1 MLVLYGVAGGSTEG
15 GVALAAGRTQEASSQ
30 ACDDLYGEM
39 FKYGMYRAQASN
51 DARDAFRRLC
61 TGIDALN
68 VKARGRVK
76 ACNEL
81 EGARK
86 PFTNIRAGD
95 APENV
100 VPLSERFLLPMTDSL
115 LAKNKQDDWLG
126 R

>member
-1 MLVLYGVAGGSTEG
+1 MAMAGGFTEG

-68 VKARGRVK
+68 GKASWRVK
-76 ACNEL
+76 VCNEL
-81 EGARK
+81 
-86 PFTNIRAGD
+86 
-95 APENV
+95 
-100 VPLSERFLLPMTDSL
+100 
-115 LAKNKQDDWLG
+115 
-126 R
+126 

>member
-1 MLVLYGVAGGSTEG
+1 MDSYAPRMRIPGEGGRYRGDRRSSLLVLYGVAGGSTEG

-39 FKYGMYRAQASN
+39 FKYGM
-51 DARDAFRRLC
+51 
-61 TGIDALN
+61 
-68 VKARGRVK
+68 
-76 ACNEL
+76 L

-100 VPLSERFLLPMTDSL
+100 VPLSERFLLPMIDSL
-115 LAKNKQDDWLG
+115 LAKGKQDDWLG